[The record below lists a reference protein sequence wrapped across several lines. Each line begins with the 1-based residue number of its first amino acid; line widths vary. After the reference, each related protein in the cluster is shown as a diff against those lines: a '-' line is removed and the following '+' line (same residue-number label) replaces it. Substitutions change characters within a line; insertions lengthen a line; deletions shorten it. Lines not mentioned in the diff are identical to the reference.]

1 MSWPPEPDVELPLA
15 AEADVSPLWLA
26 SPPLLGEATVTG
38 ALAVTGASAATPAPG
53 SADPIWAAPVEPV
66 TSWLVCAL
74 ATPGHRTMA
83 RVAAVAAHAL
93 RNIWIALLPSHAR
106 TTYGHPVVRPWDR
119 GRLACRGA
127 A

>member
-15 AEADVSPLWLA
+15 AEADVSPVWLA

-38 ALAVTGASAATPAPG
+38 ALAVTGASTATLAPG
-53 SADPIWAAPVEPV
+53 SADPIWAAPVDPV

-83 RVAAVAAHAL
+83 RVAAVAAHVL
-93 RNIWIALLPSHAR
+93 RNICLHCSLLLER
-106 TTYGHPVVRPWDR
+106 TTDAWWSVRGGPGFGW
-119 GRLACRGA
+119 LAGSG
-127 A
+127 